1 MHFRKFP
8 KSTRDKIWGL
18 RLRAR
23 DFKQAQGRYSRFF
36 TGRFWNFK
44 TQANVALSGKM
55 IQLRRTDIGN
65 NAPLVL
71 SARSP

>member
-23 DFKQAQGRYSRFF
+23 DFKQAQGRYPRFF
-36 TGRFWNFK
+36 AGRFWNFK